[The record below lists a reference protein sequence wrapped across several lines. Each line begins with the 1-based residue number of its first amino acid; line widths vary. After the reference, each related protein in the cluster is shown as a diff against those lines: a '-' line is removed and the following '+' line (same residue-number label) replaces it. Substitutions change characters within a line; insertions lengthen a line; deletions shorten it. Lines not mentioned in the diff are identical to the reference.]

1 MCVCENYSFPHI
13 FFIRTFAHEYMANLK
28 EVRIRITSVGS
39 TQQITKAMKLVSAT
53 KLRRA
58 QNAITQMRPYAQ
70 KLNGLLANLAD
81 SIDVDSLK
89 VYFDKREVKNVLI
102 VPITSDRGLCGSFNA
117 NVIKLASRVIAEKY
131 QGKNITILPIGKKG
145 SEFFGKTKHTVIND
159 SRDAFLTLNAETGF
173 SIGERILAEFKAGKY
188 DAVEIVY
195 NQFKNA
201 ATQIL
206 TNDQFLP
213 IDKST
218 FGGAGDAKNDYIFE
232 PSKGEI
238 LEDLIPR
245 ILKTHVYR
253 CLLDS
258 LASEHGARMIS
269 MDKATD
275 NAGELIKALKLE
287 YNRARQAAITTEI
300 SEIVGGAAA
309 LSSN

>member
-1 MCVCENYSFPHI
+1 
-13 FFIRTFAHEYMANLK
+13 MANLK

-70 KLNGLLANLAD
+70 KLNGLLVNLAD

-131 QGKNITILPIGKKG
+131 EGKNISILPIGKKG
-145 SEFFGKTKHTVIND
+145 SEFFAKTKHTVIND

>member
-1 MCVCENYSFPHI
+1 
-13 FFIRTFAHEYMANLK
+13 MANLK

-117 NVIKLASRVIAEKY
+117 NVIKLAGRVIADKY
-131 QGKNITILPIGKKG
+131 EGKNITILPIGKKG
-145 SEFFGKTKHTVIND
+145 SEFFGKTKYTVIND